1 MSREYTN
8 KLLELIEDGI
18 LDKDSVIMACV
29 KYMSED
35 EVRDM
40 MVSNEFIF
48 ELEEDGEDDGQPSW
62 EQEWEDFGEAGYD
75 VEYV

>member
-1 MSREYTN
+1 MSREATN

-35 EVRDM
+35 DVRDM
-40 MVSNEFIF
+40 MEINEFI
-48 ELEEDGEDDGQPSW
+48 EPEYEDDYYNDWNSVGS
-62 EQEWEDFGEAGYD
+62 YHH
-75 VEYV
+75 Y

>member
-8 KLLELIEDGI
+8 QLLEMVEDGL
-18 LDKDSVIMACV
+18 LDKDQVILACV

-35 EVRDM
+35 DVKDM
-40 MVSNEFIF
+40 MVANEFIF
-48 ELEEDGEDDGQPSW
+48 ELEEDDHDGQPSW

-75 VEYV
+75 VEYI

>member
-8 KLLELIEDGI
+8 QLLEMVEDGL
-18 LDKDSVIMACV
+18 LDKDQVILACV

-35 EVRDM
+35 DVKDM
-40 MVSNEFIF
+40 MVANEFVF
-48 ELEEDGEDDGQPSW
+48 ELEEDDDDGQPSW

-75 VEYV
+75 VEYI